1 MRVAIVH
8 DWFVVYAGAERVVEQ
23 LLEVYPQA
31 DLFGLVDFLPASER
45 GFIGDR
51 PVKTSFLQKMPF
63 ARNHYREY
71 LPLFP
76 LAIEQLDLRGYDLVI
91 SSSYAVAK
99 GVITS
104 PDQLHVCYCHSPIRY
119 AWDLREEYLE
129 ERNIAAGLRS
139 ILPRIVLHRLRA
151 WDVLT
156 AGGPD
161 HYIANSEFI
170 RARIQKFYRRP
181 AIVIH
186 PPVDVHR
193 FRPMADKDDFY
204 LTVSRSV
211 PYKKIPLIVS
221 AFRQMPMRRLV
232 VIGDGPEGS
241 KIRAAAEGAANI
253 EVLGFQPN
261 DVVESHM
268 RRARAFVFAAMEDF
282 GIVPLEAQACG
293 TPVIAFGA
301 GGSLETVRGLGHANK
316 PTGVFFETQ
325 TPESIVDAVNRFELN
340 AEMFSAEQCREHAV
354 RFSPERFRREI
365 AAHISAWM
373 GQHQVDRKPGS
384 VGEQRLV
391 NA

>member
-1 MRVAIVH
+1 MHVAIVH

-31 DLFGLVDFLPASER
+31 DLFGLVDFLPPGER

-51 PVKTSFLQKMPF
+51 PIKTSFLQRMPW
-63 ARNHYREY
+63 ARTHYREY

-91 SSSYAVAK
+91 TSSYAVAK

-104 PDQLHVCYCHSPIRY
+104 PEQLHVCYCHSPIRY
-119 AWDLREEYLE
+119 AWDMREEYLE
-129 ERNIAAGLRS
+129 ERNIANGLRS
-139 ILPRIVLHRLRA
+139 ILPRILLHRLRK
-151 WDVLT
+151 WDALT
-156 AGGPD
+156 ADGPD
-161 HYIANSEFI
+161 HYISNSEFI
-170 RARIQKFYRRP
+170 RARIQKFYRRQ
-181 AIVIH
+181 ATVIA

-193 FRPMADKDDFY
+193 FRPLAEKEEFY
-204 LTVSRSV
+204 LTVSRAV
-211 PYKKIPLIVS
+211 PYKRIPLIVK
-221 AFRQMPMRRLV
+221 AFREMPTRRLV
-232 VIGDGPEGS
+232 VIGDGPEGAKVRS
-241 KIRAAAEGAANI
+241 EAEGAANI
-253 EVLGFQPN
+253 DVLGFQPN

-293 TPVIAFGA
+293 TPVIALGA

-316 PTGVFFETQ
+316 PTGVFFDTH
-325 TPESIVDAVNRFELN
+325 TPEAIIDAVDRFEQN
-340 AEMFSAEQCREHAV
+340 AEMFSADQCREHAV

-365 AAHISAWM
+365 ASHINAWL
-373 GQHQVDRKPGS
+373 GEHRAGRKTNPLD
-384 VGEQRLV
+384 EQWLV